1 MKSLKIS
8 ILSKMTEVNYLVKRV
23 VSKETKQAEI
33 NQLVED
39 MKTSATMV
47 VVDYLGLTVSEV
59 TELRKELRDNNVQMK
74 VVKNT
79 MLRRA
84 AAELGIE
91 GLDDIFKGPT
101 AIAFSEDIVA
111 PAKILTD
118 KAKELNALEIKG
130 GLVEGTVASVADI
143 ETVAKLPTREGLL
156 SMLLSVLQAPMRNT
170 ASVLSQANPARKMA
184 YALKAVADSKDAA

>member
-1 MKSLKIS
+1 MK
-8 ILSKMTEVNYLVKRV
+8 NLVKRV
-23 VSKETKQAEI
+23 VTKEAKQAEI
-33 NQLVED
+33 DQLVED
-39 MKTSATMV
+39 FKNSSTLL
-47 VVDYLGLTVSEV
+47 VVDYLGLNVTEV
-59 TELRKELRDNNVQMK
+59 TDLRKELRDNGVQMK

-84 AAELGIE
+84 AEVAEFE
-91 GLDDIFKGPT
+91 GLDEIFKGPS
-101 AIAFSEDIVA
+101 AIVFSEDIVA

-118 KAKELNALEIKG
+118 KVKSLEALEIKG
-130 GLVEGTVASVADI
+130 GIVEGRVASISEI
-143 ETVAKLPTREGLL
+143 EAVAKMPSREGLL

>member
-1 MKSLKIS
+1 M
-8 ILSKMTEVNYLVKRV
+8 VKRV

-39 MKTSATMV
+39 MKSSATMI
-47 VVDYLGLTVSEV
+47 VVDYLGLTVSQV

-91 GLDDIFKGPT
+91 GLDDVFKGPT
-101 AIAFSEDIVA
+101 AIAFSDDIVA

-118 KAKELNALEIKG
+118 KAKDLDALEIKG
-130 GLVEGTVASVADI
+130 GLVEGTVATLADI
-143 ETVAKLPTREGLL
+143 ETVAKLPSREGLL

-170 ASVLSQANPARKMA
+170 ASVLSQASPARKMA